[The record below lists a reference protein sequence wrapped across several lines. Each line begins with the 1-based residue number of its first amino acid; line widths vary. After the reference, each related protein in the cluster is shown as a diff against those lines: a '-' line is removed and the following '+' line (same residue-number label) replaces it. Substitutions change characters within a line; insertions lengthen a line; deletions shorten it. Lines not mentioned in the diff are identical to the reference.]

1 MEKVGDKQLWLPLL
15 PQRSIFF
22 KLIKDSNK
30 NFITSLLNQK
40 RSAPE
45 LVEIINEYLYENKIE
60 STIDTSKM
68 LYIIKAERRMQSI
81 FINVNGM
88 EKATGYY
95 EEVDGFQDISFYNAE
110 EVQVIKR
117 LLVDLKDGV
126 FIKSDISGR
135 ELSNSDFLILSGY
148 SGQVRLLQEELN
160 TGDEN
165 YDIRSIDSSQ
175 GSEKN
180 IVVLSLVRTHQI
192 GFLKLIQRI
201 IVALSRPKHIMIII
215 GNAEL
220 LRNRRESDFLKLIIE
235 HHIQKRRY
243 FPSVLDFLA

>member
-1 MEKVGDKQLWLPLL
+1 
-15 PQRSIFF
+15 
-22 KLIKDSNK
+22 
-30 NFITSLLNQK
+30 
-40 RSAPE
+40 
-45 LVEIINEYLYENKIE
+45 
-60 STIDTSKM
+60 
-68 LYIIKAERRMQSI
+68 
-81 FINVNGM
+81 M

-135 ELSNSDFLILSGY
+135 ELSNNDFLIL

-220 LRNRRESDFLKLIIE
+220 LRNQRESDFLKLIIE

-243 FPSVLDFLA
+243 FPSVLEFLA

>member
-1 MEKVGDKQLWLPLL
+1 MWLPLL

-68 LYIIKAERRMQSI
+68 LYIIKAERKMQSI

-88 EKATGYY
+88 EKVTRYY

-135 ELSNSDFLILSGY
+135 ELSNNDFLILSGY

-220 LRNRRESDFLKLIIE
+220 LSISI
-235 HHIQKRRY
+235 HCH
-243 FPSVLDFLA
+243 